1 MKKILMTALL
11 AGGAVTIGG
20 SAHAQEPS
28 PFTGLRVEALVGYD
42 RLRNG
47 SDVDIDGVEG
57 DDIDQSIDGFLYGI
71 GAGFDFDLGSVVVG
85 VEGEFSDSTG
95 NEDADQALNAPFAY
109 RASVGRDLYIGG
121 RIGLQ
126 ATPRT
131 LVYLKGGYTNTK
143 IDAAIDDM
151 DADDEVD
158 FTTDADQTVDG
169 YRIGAGVEH
178 LFESGM
184 LGFGSSTY
192 AKLEYRYSNYQDLNF
207 DDDFFSGDNAI
218 DIDLDRHQVVAGLG
232 VRF

>member
-1 MKKILMTALL
+1 MTALR
-11 AGGAVTIGG
+11 G
-20 SAHAQEPS
+20 EP
-28 PFTGLRVEALVGYD
+28 LDGYD
-42 RLRNG
+42 NLRNG
-47 SDVDIDGVEG
+47 SDVDNDGVEG
-57 DDIDQSIDGFLYGI
+57 DDVDQSIDGFLYGI

-121 RIGLQ
+121 RIGMQ
-126 ATPRT
+126 AAPRT

-143 IDAAIDDM
+143 IDAAIDDL
-151 DADDEVD
+151 DADDDVD
-158 FTTDADQTVDG
+158 FTADADQTVDG

-178 LFESGM
+178 LFDAGM
-184 LGFGSSTY
+184 LGFGSGAF
-192 AKLEYRYSNYQDLNF
+192 AKLEYRYSNYSDLNF

-218 DIDLDRHQVVAGLG
+218 DIDLDRHQIVAGLG